1 MTNEEL
7 QKEMIAAMKAKDK
20 VRLSIIRQVK
30 AEVKNIEVNERRDV
44 TEEDVNSM
52 IKRLIKQTSETL
64 EMSIK
69 AGTDQERTDNLTEQV
84 KILESL
90 LPAQVSGEELEALIE
105 QVIAELGA
113 TSKKQMGQVMGAL
126 GKATSTSLPRP
137 RSSEPN
143 SRNLLCG
150 FTKPHNGS
158 TLQTRTHGNL
168 TFNFKGATI
177 RSAPFHFTSP
187 CSRVRVFADLCS
199 TRAVEHSLGTDLN
212 ECPLP
217 GYSFKSVPN
226 EWVEDCGFFTG
237 M

>member
-105 QVIAELGA
+105 QVIARNLRGQQALQDLDLLGQVIAELGA

-126 GKATSTSLPRP
+126 GKATGG
-137 RSSEPN
+137 N
-143 SRNLLCG
+143 
-150 FTKPHNGS
+150 FDKPAAA
-158 TLQTRTHGNL
+158 
-168 TFNFKGATI
+168 KIVGA
-177 RSAPFHFTSP
+177 RLA
-187 CSRVRVFADLCS
+187 
-199 TRAVEHSLGTDLN
+199 
-212 ECPLP
+212 
-217 GYSFKSVPN
+217 
-226 EWVEDCGFFTG
+226 
-237 M
+237 

>member
-105 QVIAELGA
+105 QRLD
-113 TSKKQMGQVMGAL
+113 AL
-126 GKATSTSLPRP
+126 GLEYVREERMWIDTEHFFETVYDFAYTEK
-137 RSSEPN
+137 
-143 SRNLLCG
+143 G
-150 FTKPHNGS
+150 F
-158 TLQTRTHGNL
+158 
-168 TFNFKGATI
+168 A
-177 RSAPFHFTSP
+177 
-187 CSRVRVFADLCS
+187 
-199 TRAVEHSLGTDLN
+199 
-212 ECPLP
+212 
-217 GYSFKSVPN
+217 
-226 EWVEDCGFFTG
+226 
-237 M
+237 